1 MLTGVSDSLA
11 GIASTAADHDLSL
24 GARVCDLT
32 AAFCLMINE
41 RKREFA
47 VLRVAGAS
55 RRMLSRMIVSEAAYL
70 SLAAARSAFYWA
82 RGGIPFAGLIESR
95 LGLPFLTPPLWLA
108 LLQAAATLLVTVVA
122 GRRHPATRPSA

>member
-1 MLTGVSDSLA
+1 MIFLWVLA
-11 GIASTAADHDLSL
+11 FAI
-24 GARVCDLT
+24 LT

-70 SLAAARSAFYWA
+70 SLAGGALGILLGARWYS
-82 RGGIPFAGLIESR
+82 IC
-95 LGLPFLTPPLWLA
+95 
-108 LLQAAATLLVTVVA
+108 
-122 GRRHPATRPSA
+122 RPD